1 MRFVLWW
8 ARSIKRVDEAAAR
21 ADHGERDG
29 GVAKLPYAGLNTG
42 VPSTVRFEGTVS
54 TGAALIESR
63 PVPPLQGAFEH
74 VAEAAASFRV
84 NGTLCGL
91 VSLLRG

>member
-29 GVAKLPYAGLNTG
+29 GVAKLPYAGVNRI
-42 VPSTVRFEGTVS
+42 RFEGTVS
-54 TGAALIESR
+54 TGAS
-63 PVPPLQGAFEH
+63 PVPPLQATLEH
-74 VAEAAASFRV
+74 VAEAAASFASR
-84 NGTLCGL
+84 GTQFGL
-91 VSLLRG
+91 VPLLRG

>member
-29 GVAKLPYAGLNTG
+29 ERDGGVAKLPYAGVNRI
-42 VPSTVRFEGTVS
+42 RFEGTVS
-54 TGAALIESR
+54 TGAS
-63 PVPPLQGAFEH
+63 PVPPLQATLEH
-74 VAEAAASFRV
+74 VAEAAASFASR
-84 NGTLCGL
+84 GTQFGL
-91 VSLLRG
+91 VPLLRG